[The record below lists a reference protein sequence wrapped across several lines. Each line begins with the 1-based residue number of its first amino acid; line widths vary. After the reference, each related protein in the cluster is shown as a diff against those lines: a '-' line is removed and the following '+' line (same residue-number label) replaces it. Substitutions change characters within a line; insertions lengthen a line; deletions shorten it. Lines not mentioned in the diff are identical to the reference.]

1 MPYSEAQP
9 TYIGTGAGLGALGF
23 TGANIV
29 KRVLSKK
36 PPKVSALKSYPA
48 SAAYGLL
55 LGALTGNSITKKA
68 NVKEID
74 YTMNQDLLKAC
85 ELAKLAAD
93 MTVPLEKK
101 PAPAPGSDVVPG
113 MTTNTVYDEMVA
125 QEALAKAKEIAAC
138 GTAKTAADEAASR
151 YQKAKEQVGKAYG
164 YVKDKAGAGYGY
176 AKDKAGAGYN
186 AAKGAGSSALD
197 YAKAHKGRIGAGVA
211 GLAAA
216 GAAGAYA
223 YNKLKEKRAAAYDY
237 VYGMDDIVGYTDYGY
252 DDEMAYAEKLA
263 AAEDC
268 LTVDDA
274 VLAMD
279 AAESMYADAMEKL
292 AFAEDL
298 YGEAAEFIVAC
309 DELEKEAAFEDFEI
323 DGTTRVAPEATP
335 GEGLRA
341 GRFANAKARAR
352 VAKAHAGAK
361 MRAAGKAIAAN
372 KGKIGAGVAGLAALG
387 GAGVYGYNKLKEKRA
402 SEYAP
407 LAGTAMGAAAGT
419 TAGLA
424 LGSRF
429 GGPRAGMV
437 GAALGAAAGAV
448 GGNVAGAA
456 APGALQHFKAALMG

>member
-36 PPKVSALKSYPA
+36 PPKVSALRSYPA

-138 GTAKTAADEAASR
+138 GAKTAGIVDIDKYTGNPVAP
-151 YQKAKEQVGKAYG
+151 GKRDSAVN
-164 YVKDKAGAGYGY
+164 YVKQFGKNRAKDVVDAANY
-176 AKDKAGAGYN
+176 AKT
-186 AAKGAGSSALD
+186 
-197 YAKAHKGRIGAGVA
+197 HKGRVGAGVA

-263 AAEDC
+263 AAEDY

-309 DELEKEAAFEDFEI
+309 DELEKEAAEEPLLLPMGKGNKNRAI
-323 DGTTRVAPEATP
+323 K
-335 GEGLRA
+335 A
-341 GRFANAKARAR
+341 GRDAKDAVVNAGRYAKTHKGR
-352 VAKAHAGAK
+352 V
-361 MRAAGKAIAAN
+361 
-372 KGKIGAGVAGLAALG
+372 GAGIAGLAALG

-407 LAGTAMGAAAGT
+407 LAGSAMGAAAGT

-437 GAALGAAAGAV
+437 GAALGAATGAL
-448 GGNVAGAA
+448 GGNVAGAV

>member
-164 YVKDKAGAGYGY
+164 YVKDKAGAGY
-176 AKDKAGAGYN
+176 N
-186 AAKGAGSSALD
+186 AAKGADSSALD

-252 DDEMAYAEKLA
+252 DEMDYAEKLA
-263 AAEDC
+263 AAEDY

-274 VLAMD
+274 VLAMG

-323 DGTTRVAPEATP
+323 DGTTRVAPEATS

-341 GRFANAKARAR
+341 GRFANAKARAH

-407 LAGTAMGAAAGT
+407 LAGSAMGAAAGT

-437 GAALGAAAGAV
+437 GAALGAATGAL
-448 GGNVAGAA
+448 GGNVAGAV

>member
-36 PPKVSALKSYPA
+36 PPKVSALRSYPA

-252 DDEMAYAEKLA
+252 DEMDYAEKLA
-263 AAEDC
+263 AAEDY

-309 DELEKEAAFEDFEI
+309 DELEKEAAEEPLLLPMGKGNKNRAI
-323 DGTTRVAPEATP
+323 K
-335 GEGLRA
+335 A
-341 GRFANAKARAR
+341 GRDAKDAVVNAGRYAKTHKGR
-352 VAKAHAGAK
+352 V
-361 MRAAGKAIAAN
+361 
-372 KGKIGAGVAGLAALG
+372 GAGIAGLAALG

-407 LAGTAMGAAAGT
+407 LAGSAMGAAAGT

-437 GAALGAAAGAV
+437 GAALGAATGAL
-448 GGNVAGAA
+448 GGNVAGAV

>member
-29 KRVLSKK
+29 KRVSSKK

-74 YTMNQDLLKAC
+74 YTMNQDLMKAC

-125 QEALAKAKEIAAC
+125 QEALAKAKEVAAC
-138 GTAKTAADEAASR
+138 GAKTAGIVDIDKYTGNPVAP
-151 YQKAKEQVGKAYG
+151 GKRDSAVN
-164 YVKDKAGAGYGY
+164 YVKQFGKNRAKDVVDAANY
-176 AKDKAGAGYN
+176 AKT
-186 AAKGAGSSALD
+186 
-197 YAKAHKGRIGAGVA
+197 HKGRVGAGVA

-237 VYGMDDIVGYTDYGY
+237 VYGADDIVGYMDSDY
-252 DDEMAYAEKLA
+252 DEMDYAEKLA
-263 AAEDC
+263 AAEDY

-309 DELEKEAAFEDFEI
+309 DELEKEAAEEPLLLPMGKGKKNRAI
-323 DGTTRVAPEATP
+323 K
-335 GEGLRA
+335 A
-341 GRFANAKARAR
+341 GRDAKDAVVNAGRYAKTHKGR
-352 VAKAHAGAK
+352 V
-361 MRAAGKAIAAN
+361 
-372 KGKIGAGVAGLAALG
+372 GAGIAGLAALG

-402 SEYAP
+402 AEYAP
-407 LAGTAMGAAAGT
+407 LAGSAMGAAAGT

-437 GAALGAAAGAV
+437 GAALGAATGAL

>member
-36 PPKVSALKSYPA
+36 PPKVSALRSYPA

-138 GTAKTAADEAASR
+138 GAKTAGIVDIDKYTGNPVAP
-151 YQKAKEQVGKAYG
+151 GKRDSAVN
-164 YVKDKAGAGYGY
+164 YVKQFGKNRAKDVVDAANY
-176 AKDKAGAGYN
+176 AKT
-186 AAKGAGSSALD
+186 
-197 YAKAHKGRIGAGVA
+197 HKGRVGAGVA

-237 VYGMDDIVGYTDYGY
+237 VYGMDDIVGYTDSGY

-263 AAEDC
+263 AAEDY

-309 DELEKEAAFEDFEI
+309 DELEKEAAEEPLLLPMGK
-323 DGTTRVAPEATP
+323 GTKNRAIKASRDAKDAVVN
-335 GEGLRA
+335 A
-341 GRFANAKARAR
+341 GRYAKTHKGR
-352 VAKAHAGAK
+352 V
-361 MRAAGKAIAAN
+361 
-372 KGKIGAGVAGLAALG
+372 GAGIAGLAALG

-407 LAGTAMGAAAGT
+407 LAGSAMGAAAGT

-437 GAALGAAAGAV
+437 GAALGAATGAL
-448 GGNVAGAA
+448 GGNVAGAV

>member
-138 GTAKTAADEAASR
+138 GAKTAGIVDIDKYTGNPVAP
-151 YQKAKEQVGKAYG
+151 GKRDSAVN
-164 YVKDKAGAGYGY
+164 YVKQFGKNRAKDVVDAANY
-176 AKDKAGAGYN
+176 AKT
-186 AAKGAGSSALD
+186 
-197 YAKAHKGRIGAGVA
+197 HKGRVGAGVA

-237 VYGMDDIVGYTDYGY
+237 VYGMDDIVGYTDYDY

-263 AAEDC
+263 AAEDY

-309 DELEKEAAFEDFEI
+309 DELEKEAAEEPLLLPMGKSKKSRAI
-323 DGTTRVAPEATP
+323 K
-335 GEGLRA
+335 A
-341 GRFANAKARAR
+341 GRDAKEAVVNAGRYAKTHKGR
-352 VAKAHAGAK
+352 V
-361 MRAAGKAIAAN
+361 
-372 KGKIGAGVAGLAALG
+372 GAGIAGLAALG

-407 LAGTAMGAAAGT
+407 LAGSAMGAAAGT

-437 GAALGAAAGAV
+437 GAALGAATGAL

>member
-48 SAAYGLL
+48 SVAYGLL

-74 YTMNQDLLKAC
+74 YTMNQDLMKAC

-138 GTAKTAADEAASR
+138 GAKTAGIVDIDKYTGNPVAP
-151 YQKAKEQVGKAYG
+151 GKRDSAVN
-164 YVKDKAGAGYGY
+164 YVKQFGKNRAKDVVDAANY
-176 AKDKAGAGYN
+176 AKT
-186 AAKGAGSSALD
+186 
-197 YAKAHKGRIGAGVA
+197 HKGRVGAGVA

-263 AAEDC
+263 AAEDY

-309 DELEKEAAFEDFEI
+309 DELEKEAAEEPLLLPMGKGKKSRAI
-323 DGTTRVAPEATP
+323 K
-335 GEGLRA
+335 A
-341 GRFANAKARAR
+341 GRDAKDAVVNAGRYAKTHKGR
-352 VAKAHAGAK
+352 V
-361 MRAAGKAIAAN
+361 
-372 KGKIGAGVAGLAALG
+372 GAGIAGLAALG

-407 LAGTAMGAAAGT
+407 LAGSAMGAAAGT

-437 GAALGAAAGAV
+437 GAALGAATGAL
-448 GGNVAGAA
+448 GGNVAGAV

>member
-36 PPKVSALKSYPA
+36 PPKVSALRSYPA

-138 GTAKTAADEAASR
+138 GAKTAGIVDIDKYTGNPVAPGQRDSAIN
-151 YQKAKEQVGKAYG
+151 
-164 YVKDKAGAGYGY
+164 YVKQFGKNRAKDVVDAANY
-176 AKDKAGAGYN
+176 AKT
-186 AAKGAGSSALD
+186 
-197 YAKAHKGRIGAGVA
+197 HKGRVGAGVA

-263 AAEDC
+263 AAEDY

-309 DELEKEAAFEDFEI
+309 DELEKEAAEEPLLLPMGKGNKNRAI
-323 DGTTRVAPEATP
+323 K
-335 GEGLRA
+335 A
-341 GRFANAKARAR
+341 GRDAKDAVVNAGRYAKTHKGR
-352 VAKAHAGAK
+352 V
-361 MRAAGKAIAAN
+361 
-372 KGKIGAGVAGLAALG
+372 GAGIAGLAALG

-407 LAGTAMGAAAGT
+407 LAGSAMGAAAGT

-437 GAALGAAAGAV
+437 GAALGAATGAL
-448 GGNVAGAA
+448 GGNVAGAV

>member
-74 YTMNQDLLKAC
+74 YTMNQDLMKAC

-138 GTAKTAADEAASR
+138 GTAKTATDEAASR

-164 YVKDKAGAGYGY
+164 YVKDKAGADYGY
-176 AKDKAGAGYN
+176 AKDKAG
-186 AAKGAGSSALD
+186 
-197 YAKAHKGRIGAGVA
+197 A

-252 DDEMAYAEKLA
+252 DDEMDYAEKLA
-263 AAEDC
+263 AAEDY

-292 AFAEDL
+292 AFAKDL

-323 DGTTRVAPEATP
+323 DDTTRVAPEATS

-407 LAGTAMGAAAGT
+407 LAGSAMGAAAGT

-437 GAALGAAAGAV
+437 GAALGAATGAL
-448 GGNVAGAA
+448 GGNVAGAV

>member
-138 GTAKTAADEAASR
+138 GAKTAGIVDIDKYTGNPVAPGQRDSAIN
-151 YQKAKEQVGKAYG
+151 
-164 YVKDKAGAGYGY
+164 YVKQFGKNRAKGVVDAANY
-176 AKDKAGAGYN
+176 AKT
-186 AAKGAGSSALD
+186 
-197 YAKAHKGRIGAGVA
+197 HKGRVGAGVA

-263 AAEDC
+263 AAEDY

-309 DELEKEAAFEDFEI
+309 DELEKEAAEEPLLLPMGKGNKNRAI
-323 DGTTRVAPEATP
+323 K
-335 GEGLRA
+335 A
-341 GRFANAKARAR
+341 GRDAKDAVVNAGRYAKTHKGR
-352 VAKAHAGAK
+352 V
-361 MRAAGKAIAAN
+361 
-372 KGKIGAGVAGLAALG
+372 GAGIAGLAALG

-407 LAGTAMGAAAGT
+407 LAGSAMGAAAGT

-437 GAALGAAAGAV
+437 GAALGAATGAL
-448 GGNVAGAA
+448 GGNVAGAV

>member
-36 PPKVSALKSYPA
+36 PPKVSALRSYPA

-138 GTAKTAADEAASR
+138 GAKTAGIVDIDKYTGNPVAP
-151 YQKAKEQVGKAYG
+151 GKRDSAVN
-164 YVKDKAGAGYGY
+164 YVKQFGKNRAKDVVDAANY
-176 AKDKAGAGYN
+176 AKT
-186 AAKGAGSSALD
+186 
-197 YAKAHKGRIGAGVA
+197 HKGRVGAGVA

-263 AAEDC
+263 AAEDY

-309 DELEKEAAFEDFEI
+309 DELEKEAAEEPLLLPMGKGNKNRAI
-323 DGTTRVAPEATP
+323 K
-335 GEGLRA
+335 A
-341 GRFANAKARAR
+341 GRDAKDAVVNAGRYAKTHKGR
-352 VAKAHAGAK
+352 V
-361 MRAAGKAIAAN
+361 
-372 KGKIGAGVAGLAALG
+372 GAGIAGLAALG

>member
-138 GTAKTAADEAASR
+138 GAKTAGIVDVDKYTGNPVAP
-151 YQKAKEQVGKAYG
+151 GKRDSAVN
-164 YVKDKAGAGYGY
+164 YVKQFGKNRAKDVVDAANY
-176 AKDKAGAGYN
+176 AKT
-186 AAKGAGSSALD
+186 
-197 YAKAHKGRIGAGVA
+197 HKGRVGAGVA

-237 VYGMDDIVGYTDYGY
+237 VYGMDDVVGYTDYDY

-263 AAEDC
+263 AAEDY

-309 DELEKEAAFEDFEI
+309 DELEKEAAEDPLLLPMGKGKKSRAI
-323 DGTTRVAPEATP
+323 K
-335 GEGLRA
+335 A
-341 GRFANAKARAR
+341 GRDAKDAVVNAGRYAKTHKGR
-352 VAKAHAGAK
+352 V
-361 MRAAGKAIAAN
+361 
-372 KGKIGAGVAGLAALG
+372 GAGIAGLAALG

-407 LAGTAMGAAAGT
+407 LAGSAMGAAAGT

-437 GAALGAAAGAV
+437 GAALGAATGAL
-448 GGNVAGAA
+448 GGNVAGAV

>member
-36 PPKVSALKSYPA
+36 PPTVSALRSYPA

-138 GTAKTAADEAASR
+138 GAKTAGI
-151 YQKAKEQVGKAYG
+151 VGIDKYTGNPVAPG
-164 YVKDKAGAGYGY
+164 QRDSAINYVKQFGKNRAKDVVDAANY
-176 AKDKAGAGYN
+176 AKT
-186 AAKGAGSSALD
+186 
-197 YAKAHKGRIGAGVA
+197 HKGRVGAGVA

-263 AAEDC
+263 AAEDY

-309 DELEKEAAFEDFEI
+309 DELEKEAAEEPLLLPMGKGKKSRAI
-323 DGTTRVAPEATP
+323 K
-335 GEGLRA
+335 A
-341 GRFANAKARAR
+341 GRDAKDAVVNAGRYAKTHKGR
-352 VAKAHAGAK
+352 V
-361 MRAAGKAIAAN
+361 
-372 KGKIGAGVAGLAALG
+372 GAGIAGLAALG

-407 LAGTAMGAAAGT
+407 LAGSAMGAAAGT

-437 GAALGAAAGAV
+437 GAALGAATGAL
-448 GGNVAGAA
+448 GGNVAGAV

>member
-138 GTAKTAADEAASR
+138 GAKTAGIVDIDKYTGNPVAP
-151 YQKAKEQVGKAYG
+151 GKRDSAVN
-164 YVKDKAGAGYGY
+164 YVKQFGKNRAKDVVDAANY
-176 AKDKAGAGYN
+176 AKT
-186 AAKGAGSSALD
+186 
-197 YAKAHKGRIGAGVA
+197 HKGRVGAGVA

-263 AAEDC
+263 AAEDY

-309 DELEKEAAFEDFEI
+309 DELEKEAAEEPLLLPMGK
-323 DGTTRVAPEATP
+323 GTKNRAIKASRDAKDAVVN
-335 GEGLRA
+335 A
-341 GRFANAKARAR
+341 GRYAKTHKGR
-352 VAKAHAGAK
+352 V
-361 MRAAGKAIAAN
+361 
-372 KGKIGAGVAGLAALG
+372 GAGIAGLAALG

-407 LAGTAMGAAAGT
+407 LAGSAMGAAAGT

-437 GAALGAAAGAV
+437 GAALGAATGAL
-448 GGNVAGAA
+448 GGNVAGAV

>member
-36 PPKVSALKSYPA
+36 PPTVSALRSYPA

-138 GTAKTAADEAASR
+138 GAKTAGIVDIDKYTGNPVAPGQRDSAIN
-151 YQKAKEQVGKAYG
+151 
-164 YVKDKAGAGYGY
+164 YVKQFGKNRAKDVVDAANY
-176 AKDKAGAGYN
+176 AKT
-186 AAKGAGSSALD
+186 
-197 YAKAHKGRIGAGVA
+197 HKGRVGAGVA

-263 AAEDC
+263 AAEDY

-309 DELEKEAAFEDFEI
+309 DELEKEAAEEPLLLPMGKGNKNRAI
-323 DGTTRVAPEATP
+323 K
-335 GEGLRA
+335 A
-341 GRFANAKARAR
+341 GRDAKDAVVNAGRYAKTHKGR
-352 VAKAHAGAK
+352 V
-361 MRAAGKAIAAN
+361 
-372 KGKIGAGVAGLAALG
+372 GAGIAGLAALG

-407 LAGTAMGAAAGT
+407 LAGSAMGAAAGT

-437 GAALGAAAGAV
+437 GAALGAATGAL
-448 GGNVAGAA
+448 GGNVAGAV

>member
-36 PPKVSALKSYPA
+36 PPKVSALRSYPA

-138 GTAKTAADEAASR
+138 GAKTAGIVDIDKYTGNPVAPGQRDSAIN
-151 YQKAKEQVGKAYG
+151 
-164 YVKDKAGAGYGY
+164 YVKQFDKNRAKDVVDAANY
-176 AKDKAGAGYN
+176 AKT
-186 AAKGAGSSALD
+186 
-197 YAKAHKGRIGAGVA
+197 HKGRVGAGVA

-263 AAEDC
+263 AAEDY

-309 DELEKEAAFEDFEI
+309 DELEKEAAEEPLLLPMGK
-323 DGTTRVAPEATP
+323 GTKNRAIKASRDAKDAVVN
-335 GEGLRA
+335 A
-341 GRFANAKARAR
+341 GRYAKTHKGR
-352 VAKAHAGAK
+352 V
-361 MRAAGKAIAAN
+361 
-372 KGKIGAGVAGLAALG
+372 GAGVAGLAALG

-437 GAALGAAAGAV
+437 GAALGAAA
-448 GGNVAGAA
+448 
-456 APGALQHFKAALMG
+456 PGALQHFKAALMG

>member
-74 YTMNQDLLKAC
+74 YTMNQDLMKAC

-138 GTAKTAADEAASR
+138 GTAKTAADEAAGR

-237 VYGMDDIVGYTDYGY
+237 VYGMDDIVGYTDYDY

-263 AAEDC
+263 AAEDY

-298 YGEAAEFIVAC
+298 YGEAAKFIVAC
-309 DELEKEAAFEDFEI
+309 DELEKEAANYESIPLDTETFDMTSTA
-323 DGTTRVAPEATP
+323 DKAP
-335 GEGLRA
+335 R
-341 GRFANAKARAR
+341 
-352 VAKAHAGAK
+352 K
-361 MRAAGKAIAAN
+361 MRAHMMKNKVVGTLKRN

-407 LAGTAMGAAAGT
+407 LAGSAMGAAAGT

-437 GAALGAAAGAV
+437 GAALGAATGAL
-448 GGNVAGAA
+448 GGNVAGAV

>member
-138 GTAKTAADEAASR
+138 GAKTAGIVDVDKYTGNPVAP
-151 YQKAKEQVGKAYG
+151 GKRDSAVN
-164 YVKDKAGAGYGY
+164 YVKQFGKNR
-176 AKDKAGAGYN
+176 AKDVVD
-186 AAKGAGSSALD
+186 AANYVKT
-197 YAKAHKGRIGAGVA
+197 HKGRVGAGVA

-237 VYGMDDIVGYTDYGY
+237 VYGMDDVVGYTDYDY

-263 AAEDC
+263 AAEDY

-309 DELEKEAAFEDFEI
+309 DELEKEAAEEPLLLPMGKGKKSRAI
-323 DGTTRVAPEATP
+323 K
-335 GEGLRA
+335 A
-341 GRFANAKARAR
+341 GRDAKDAVVNAGRYAKTHKGR
-352 VAKAHAGAK
+352 V
-361 MRAAGKAIAAN
+361 
-372 KGKIGAGVAGLAALG
+372 GAGIAGLAALG

-407 LAGTAMGAAAGT
+407 LAGSAMGAAAGT

-437 GAALGAAAGAV
+437 GAALGAATGAL
-448 GGNVAGAA
+448 GGNVAGAV

>member
-138 GTAKTAADEAASR
+138 GAKTAGIVDIDKYTGNPVAP
-151 YQKAKEQVGKAYG
+151 GKRDSAVN
-164 YVKDKAGAGYGY
+164 YVKQFGKNRAKDVVDAANY
-176 AKDKAGAGYN
+176 AKT
-186 AAKGAGSSALD
+186 
-197 YAKAHKGRIGAGVA
+197 HKGRVGAGVA

-263 AAEDC
+263 AAEDY

-309 DELEKEAAFEDFEI
+309 DELEKEAAEEPLLLPMGKGNKNRAI
-323 DGTTRVAPEATP
+323 K
-335 GEGLRA
+335 A
-341 GRFANAKARAR
+341 GRDAKDAVVNAGRYAKPHKGR
-352 VAKAHAGAK
+352 V
-361 MRAAGKAIAAN
+361 
-372 KGKIGAGVAGLAALG
+372 GAGIAGLAALG

>member
-36 PPKVSALKSYPA
+36 PPKVSALRSYPA

-138 GTAKTAADEAASR
+138 GAKTAGIVDIDKYTGNPVAP
-151 YQKAKEQVGKAYG
+151 GKRDSAVN
-164 YVKDKAGAGYGY
+164 YVKQFGKNRAKDVVDAANY
-176 AKDKAGAGYN
+176 AKT
-186 AAKGAGSSALD
+186 
-197 YAKAHKGRIGAGVA
+197 HKGRVGAGVA

-237 VYGMDDIVGYTDYGY
+237 VYGMDDMVGYADYDY

-263 AAEDC
+263 AAEDY

-309 DELEKEAAFEDFEI
+309 DELEKEAAEEPLLLPMGK
-323 DGTTRVAPEATP
+323 GTKNRAIK
-335 GEGLRA
+335 A
-341 GRFANAKARAR
+341 GRDAKDAVANAGRYAKTHKGR
-352 VAKAHAGAK
+352 V
-361 MRAAGKAIAAN
+361 
-372 KGKIGAGVAGLAALG
+372 GAGIAGLAALG

-407 LAGTAMGAAAGT
+407 LAGSAMGAAAGT

-437 GAALGAAAGAV
+437 GAALGAATGAL
-448 GGNVAGAA
+448 GGNVAGAV

>member
-138 GTAKTAADEAASR
+138 GAKTAGIVDIDKYTGNPVASGQR
-151 YQKAKEQVGKAYG
+151 DSAIN
-164 YVKDKAGAGYGY
+164 YVKQFGKNRAKDVVDAANY
-176 AKDKAGAGYN
+176 AKT
-186 AAKGAGSSALD
+186 
-197 YAKAHKGRIGAGVA
+197 HKGRVGAGVA

-263 AAEDC
+263 AAEDY

-309 DELEKEAAFEDFEI
+309 DELEKEAAEEPLLLPMGKGNKNRAI
-323 DGTTRVAPEATP
+323 K
-335 GEGLRA
+335 A
-341 GRFANAKARAR
+341 GRDAKDAVVNAGRYAKTHKGR
-352 VAKAHAGAK
+352 V
-361 MRAAGKAIAAN
+361 
-372 KGKIGAGVAGLAALG
+372 GAGIAGLAALG

-407 LAGTAMGAAAGT
+407 LAGSAMGAAAGT

-437 GAALGAAAGAV
+437 GAALGAATGAL
-448 GGNVAGAA
+448 GGNVAGAV

>member
-138 GTAKTAADEAASR
+138 GAKTAGIVDIDKYTGNPVAPGQRDSAIN
-151 YQKAKEQVGKAYG
+151 
-164 YVKDKAGAGYGY
+164 YVKQFGKNRAKDVVDAANY
-176 AKDKAGAGYN
+176 AKT
-186 AAKGAGSSALD
+186 
-197 YAKAHKGRIGAGVA
+197 HKGRVGAGVA

-263 AAEDC
+263 AAEDY

-309 DELEKEAAFEDFEI
+309 DELEKEAAEEPLLLPMGKGNKNRAI
-323 DGTTRVAPEATP
+323 K
-335 GEGLRA
+335 A
-341 GRFANAKARAR
+341 GRDAKDAVVNAGRYAKTHKGR
-352 VAKAHAGAK
+352 V
-361 MRAAGKAIAAN
+361 
-372 KGKIGAGVAGLAALG
+372 GAGIADLAALG

-407 LAGTAMGAAAGT
+407 LAGSAMGAAAGT

-437 GAALGAAAGAV
+437 GAALGAATGAL
-448 GGNVAGAA
+448 GGNVAGAV

>member
-36 PPKVSALKSYPA
+36 PPKVSALRSYPA

-138 GTAKTAADEAASR
+138 GAKTAGIVDIDKYTGNPVVPGSR
-151 YQKAKEQVGKAYG
+151 DSAIN
-164 YVKDKAGAGYGY
+164 YVKQFGKNRAKDVVDAANY
-176 AKDKAGAGYN
+176 AKTHKA
-186 AAKGAGSSALD
+186 
-197 YAKAHKGRIGAGVA
+197 RVGAGVA

-216 GAAGAYA
+216 GAVGAYA

-237 VYGMDDIVGYTDYGY
+237 VYGMDDIAGYTDYGY

-263 AAEDC
+263 AAEDY

-309 DELEKEAAFEDFEI
+309 DELEKEAAEEPLLLPMGKGNKNGAI
-323 DGTTRVAPEATP
+323 IP
-335 GEGLRA
+335 A
-341 GRFANAKARAR
+341 GRDAKDAVVNAGRYAKTHKGR
-352 VAKAHAGAK
+352 V
-361 MRAAGKAIAAN
+361 
-372 KGKIGAGVAGLAALG
+372 GAGIAGLAALG

-407 LAGTAMGAAAGT
+407 LAGSAMGAAAGT

-437 GAALGAAAGAV
+437 GAALGAATGAL
-448 GGNVAGAA
+448 GGNVAGAV

>member
-164 YVKDKAGAGYGY
+164 YVKDKAGAG
-176 AKDKAGAGYN
+176 
-186 AAKGAGSSALD
+186 SSALD

-252 DDEMAYAEKLA
+252 DEMDYAEKLA
-263 AAEDC
+263 AAEDY

-323 DGTTRVAPEATP
+323 DDTTRVAPEVTS

>member
-36 PPKVSALKSYPA
+36 SPKVSALKSYPA

-138 GTAKTAADEAASR
+138 GAKTAGIVDIDKYTGNPVAP
-151 YQKAKEQVGKAYG
+151 GKRDSAVN
-164 YVKDKAGAGYGY
+164 YVKQFGKNRAKDVVDAANY
-176 AKDKAGAGYN
+176 AKT
-186 AAKGAGSSALD
+186 
-197 YAKAHKGRIGAGVA
+197 HKGRVGAGVA

-237 VYGMDDIVGYTDYGY
+237 VYGMDDIVGYTDCGY

-263 AAEDC
+263 AAEDY

-309 DELEKEAAFEDFEI
+309 DELEKEAAEEPLLLPMGKGNKNRAI
-323 DGTTRVAPEATP
+323 K
-335 GEGLRA
+335 A
-341 GRFANAKARAR
+341 GRDAKDAVVNAGRYAKTHKGR
-352 VAKAHAGAK
+352 V
-361 MRAAGKAIAAN
+361 
-372 KGKIGAGVAGLAALG
+372 GAGIAGLAALG

-407 LAGTAMGAAAGT
+407 LAGSAMGAAAGT

-437 GAALGAAAGAV
+437 GAALGAATGAL
-448 GGNVAGAA
+448 GGNVAGAV

>member
-74 YTMNQDLLKAC
+74 YTMNQDLMKAC

-138 GTAKTAADEAASR
+138 GAKTAGIVDIDKYTGNPVAP
-151 YQKAKEQVGKAYG
+151 GKRDSAIN
-164 YVKDKAGAGYGY
+164 YVKQFGKNRAKDVADAANY
-176 AKDKAGAGYN
+176 AKT
-186 AAKGAGSSALD
+186 
-197 YAKAHKGRIGAGVA
+197 HKGRVGAGVA

-237 VYGMDDIVGYTDYGY
+237 VYGMDDSVGYTDYGY

-263 AAEDC
+263 AAEDY

-309 DELEKEAAFEDFEI
+309 DELEKEAAEEPLLLPMGKGKKSRAI
-323 DGTTRVAPEATP
+323 K
-335 GEGLRA
+335 A
-341 GRFANAKARAR
+341 GRDAKDAVVNAGRYAKTHKGR
-352 VAKAHAGAK
+352 V
-361 MRAAGKAIAAN
+361 
-372 KGKIGAGVAGLAALG
+372 GAGIAGLAALG

-407 LAGTAMGAAAGT
+407 LAGSAMGAAAGT

-437 GAALGAAAGAV
+437 GAALGAATGAL
-448 GGNVAGAA
+448 GGNVAGAV

>member
-74 YTMNQDLLKAC
+74 YTMNQDLMKAC

-138 GTAKTAADEAASR
+138 GAKTAGIVDIDKYTGNPVAP
-151 YQKAKEQVGKAYG
+151 GKRGSAVN
-164 YVKDKAGAGYGY
+164 YVKQFGKNRAKDVVDAANY
-176 AKDKAGAGYN
+176 AKT
-186 AAKGAGSSALD
+186 
-197 YAKAHKGRIGAGVA
+197 HKGRVGAGVA

-237 VYGMDDIVGYTDYGY
+237 VYGMDDIAGYTDYGY
-252 DDEMAYAEKLA
+252 DDEMDYAEKLA
-263 AAEDC
+263 AAEDY

-309 DELEKEAAFEDFEI
+309 DELEKEAAEEPLLLPMGKGNKNRAI
-323 DGTTRVAPEATP
+323 K
-335 GEGLRA
+335 A
-341 GRFANAKARAR
+341 GRDAKDAVVNAGRYAKTHKGR
-352 VAKAHAGAK
+352 V
-361 MRAAGKAIAAN
+361 
-372 KGKIGAGVAGLAALG
+372 GAGIAGLAALG

-437 GAALGAAAGAV
+437 GAALGAATGAL

>member
-1 MPYSEAQP
+1 
-9 TYIGTGAGLGALGF
+9 
-23 TGANIV
+23 
-29 KRVLSKK
+29 
-36 PPKVSALKSYPA
+36 
-48 SAAYGLL
+48 
-55 LGALTGNSITKKA
+55 
-68 NVKEID
+68 
-74 YTMNQDLLKAC
+74 
-85 ELAKLAAD
+85 
-93 MTVPLEKK
+93 
-101 PAPAPGSDVVPG
+101 
-113 MTTNTVYDEMVA
+113 
-125 QEALAKAKEIAAC
+125 
-138 GTAKTAADEAASR
+138 
-151 YQKAKEQVGKAYG
+151 
-164 YVKDKAGAGYGY
+164 
-176 AKDKAGAGYN
+176 
-186 AAKGAGSSALD
+186 
-197 YAKAHKGRIGAGVA
+197 
-211 GLAAA
+211 
-216 GAAGAYA
+216 
-223 YNKLKEKRAAAYDY
+223 
-237 VYGMDDIVGYTDYGY
+237 
-252 DDEMAYAEKLA
+252 
-263 AAEDC
+263 
-268 LTVDDA
+268 
-274 VLAMD
+274 
-279 AAESMYADAMEKL
+279 MYADAMEKL

-323 DGTTRVAPEATP
+323 DGTTRVAPEATS

>member
-138 GTAKTAADEAASR
+138 GAKTAGIVDIDKYTGNPVAP
-151 YQKAKEQVGKAYG
+151 GKRDSAVN
-164 YVKDKAGAGYGY
+164 YVKQFGKNRAKDVVDAANY
-176 AKDKAGAGYN
+176 AKT
-186 AAKGAGSSALD
+186 
-197 YAKAHKGRIGAGVA
+197 HKGRVGAGVA

-237 VYGMDDIVGYTDYGY
+237 VYGTDDIVGYTDYGY

-263 AAEDC
+263 AAEDY

-309 DELEKEAAFEDFEI
+309 DELEKEAAEEPLLLPMGKGKKSRAI
-323 DGTTRVAPEATP
+323 K
-335 GEGLRA
+335 A
-341 GRFANAKARAR
+341 GRDAKDAVVNAGRYAKTHKGR
-352 VAKAHAGAK
+352 V
-361 MRAAGKAIAAN
+361 
-372 KGKIGAGVAGLAALG
+372 GAGIAGLAALG

-407 LAGTAMGAAAGT
+407 LAGSAMGAAAGT

-437 GAALGAAAGAV
+437 GAALGAATGAL
-448 GGNVAGAA
+448 GGNVAGAV

>member
-74 YTMNQDLLKAC
+74 YTMNQDLMKAC

-138 GTAKTAADEAASR
+138 GAKTAGIVDIDKYTGNPVAP
-151 YQKAKEQVGKAYG
+151 GKRDSAVN
-164 YVKDKAGAGYGY
+164 YVKQFGKNRAKDVVDAANY
-176 AKDKAGAGYN
+176 AKT
-186 AAKGAGSSALD
+186 
-197 YAKAHKGRIGAGVA
+197 HKGRVGAGVA

-237 VYGMDDIVGYTDYGY
+237 VYGMDDMDGYMDYDY
-252 DDEMAYAEKLA
+252 DEMDYAEKLA
-263 AAEDC
+263 AAEDY

-309 DELEKEAAFEDFEI
+309 DELEKEAAEEPLLLPMGKGKKNRAI
-323 DGTTRVAPEATP
+323 K
-335 GEGLRA
+335 A
-341 GRFANAKARAR
+341 GRDAKDAVVNAGRYAKTHKGR
-352 VAKAHAGAK
+352 V
-361 MRAAGKAIAAN
+361 
-372 KGKIGAGVAGLAALG
+372 GAGIAGLAALG

>member
-138 GTAKTAADEAASR
+138 GAKTAGIVDIDKYTGNPVAPGQRDSAIN
-151 YQKAKEQVGKAYG
+151 
-164 YVKDKAGAGYGY
+164 YVKQFGKNRAKDVVDAANY
-176 AKDKAGAGYN
+176 AKT
-186 AAKGAGSSALD
+186 
-197 YAKAHKGRIGAGVA
+197 HKGRVGAGVA

-263 AAEDC
+263 AAEDY

-309 DELEKEAAFEDFEI
+309 DELEKEAAEEPLLLPMGKGNKNRAI
-323 DGTTRVAPEATP
+323 K
-335 GEGLRA
+335 A
-341 GRFANAKARAR
+341 GRDAKDAVVNAGRYAKTHKGR
-352 VAKAHAGAK
+352 V
-361 MRAAGKAIAAN
+361 
-372 KGKIGAGVAGLAALG
+372 GAGIAGLAALG

-407 LAGTAMGAAAGT
+407 LAGSAMGAAAGT

-437 GAALGAAAGAV
+437 GAALGAATGAL
-448 GGNVAGAA
+448 GGNVAGAV

>member
-138 GTAKTAADEAASR
+138 GAKTAGIVDIDKYTGNPAAP
-151 YQKAKEQVGKAYG
+151 GKRDSAVN
-164 YVKDKAGAGYGY
+164 YVKQFGKNRAKDVVDAANY
-176 AKDKAGAGYN
+176 AKT
-186 AAKGAGSSALD
+186 
-197 YAKAHKGRIGAGVA
+197 HKGRVGAGVA

-263 AAEDC
+263 AAEDY

-309 DELEKEAAFEDFEI
+309 DELEKEAAEEPLLLPMGKGNKNRAI
-323 DGTTRVAPEATP
+323 K
-335 GEGLRA
+335 A
-341 GRFANAKARAR
+341 GRDAKDAVVNAGRYAKTRKGR
-352 VAKAHAGAK
+352 V
-361 MRAAGKAIAAN
+361 
-372 KGKIGAGVAGLAALG
+372 GAGIAGLAALG

-407 LAGTAMGAAAGT
+407 LAGSAMGAAAGT

-437 GAALGAAAGAV
+437 GAALGAATGAL
-448 GGNVAGAA
+448 GGNVAGAV

>member
-138 GTAKTAADEAASR
+138 GAKTAGIVDIDKYTGNPVAP
-151 YQKAKEQVGKAYG
+151 GKRDSAIN
-164 YVKDKAGAGYGY
+164 YVKQFGKNRAKDVADAANY
-176 AKDKAGAGYN
+176 AKT
-186 AAKGAGSSALD
+186 
-197 YAKAHKGRIGAGVA
+197 HKGRVGAGVA

-263 AAEDC
+263 AAEDY

-323 DGTTRVAPEATP
+323 DGTTRVAPEATS

-407 LAGTAMGAAAGT
+407 LAGSAMGAAAGT

-437 GAALGAAAGAV
+437 GAALGAATGAL

>member
-36 PPKVSALKSYPA
+36 PPKVSALRSYPA

-164 YVKDKAGAGYGY
+164 Y

-252 DDEMAYAEKLA
+252 DEMDYAEKLA
-263 AAEDC
+263 AAEDY

-309 DELEKEAAFEDFEI
+309 DELEKDFEI
-323 DGTTRVAPEATP
+323 DGTTRVAPEATS

-407 LAGTAMGAAAGT
+407 LAGTAMRAAAGT

>member
-138 GTAKTAADEAASR
+138 GAKTAGIVDIDKYTGNPVAP
-151 YQKAKEQVGKAYG
+151 GKRDSAVN
-164 YVKDKAGAGYGY
+164 YVKQFGKNRAKDVVDAANY
-176 AKDKAGAGYN
+176 AKT
-186 AAKGAGSSALD
+186 
-197 YAKAHKGRIGAGVA
+197 HKGRVGAGVA

-263 AAEDC
+263 AAEDY

-309 DELEKEAAFEDFEI
+309 DELEKEAAEEPLLLPMGKGKKSRAI
-323 DGTTRVAPEATP
+323 K
-335 GEGLRA
+335 A
-341 GRFANAKARAR
+341 GRDAKDAVVNAGRYAKTHKGR
-352 VAKAHAGAK
+352 V
-361 MRAAGKAIAAN
+361 
-372 KGKIGAGVAGLAALG
+372 GAGIAGLAALG

-407 LAGTAMGAAAGT
+407 LAGSAMGAAAGT

-437 GAALGAAAGAV
+437 GAALGAATGAL

>member
-176 AKDKAGAGYN
+176 AK
-186 AAKGAGSSALD
+186 
-197 YAKAHKGRIGAGVA
+197 AHKGRIGAGVA

-252 DDEMAYAEKLA
+252 DEMDYAEKLA
-263 AAEDC
+263 AAEDY

-323 DGTTRVAPEATP
+323 DGTTRVAPEATS
-335 GEGLRA
+335 GEGLRT

-407 LAGTAMGAAAGT
+407 LAGSAMGAAAGT

-437 GAALGAAAGAV
+437 GAALGAATGAL
-448 GGNVAGAA
+448 GGNVAGAV

>member
-74 YTMNQDLLKAC
+74 YTMNQDLMKAC

-138 GTAKTAADEAASR
+138 GAKTAGIVDIDKYTGNPVAP
-151 YQKAKEQVGKAYG
+151 GKRDSAVN
-164 YVKDKAGAGYGY
+164 YVKQFGKNRAKDVVDAANY
-176 AKDKAGAGYN
+176 AKT
-186 AAKGAGSSALD
+186 
-197 YAKAHKGRIGAGVA
+197 HKGRVGAGVA

-237 VYGMDDIVGYTDYGY
+237 VYGADDMAGYMDYDY
-252 DDEMAYAEKLA
+252 DEMDYAEKLA
-263 AAEDC
+263 AAEDY

-309 DELEKEAAFEDFEI
+309 DELEKEAAEEPLLLPMGKGKKNRAIKASRDAK
-323 DGTTRVAPEATP
+323 DAVVN
-335 GEGLRA
+335 A
-341 GRFANAKARAR
+341 GRYAKTHKGR
-352 VAKAHAGAK
+352 V
-361 MRAAGKAIAAN
+361 
-372 KGKIGAGVAGLAALG
+372 GAGIAGLAALG

-437 GAALGAAAGAV
+437 GAALGAATGAL
-448 GGNVAGAA
+448 GGSVAGAA

>member
-138 GTAKTAADEAASR
+138 GAKTAGIVDIDKYTGNPVAP
-151 YQKAKEQVGKAYG
+151 GKRDSAIN
-164 YVKDKAGAGYGY
+164 YVKQFGKNRAKDVADAANY
-176 AKDKAGAGYN
+176 AKT
-186 AAKGAGSSALD
+186 
-197 YAKAHKGRIGAGVA
+197 HKGRVGAGVA

-263 AAEDC
+263 AAEDY

-309 DELEKEAAFEDFEI
+309 DELEKEAADGESVSRMAKAKKAVSDFMN
-323 DGTTRVAPEATP
+323 APVWKGKVRTVP
-335 GEGLRA
+335 GEG
-341 GRFANAKARAR
+341 G
-352 VAKAHAGAK
+352 VAKSVEILRKVGPKRGYLAAGA
-361 MRAAGKAIAAN
+361 
-372 KGKIGAGVAGLAALG
+372 AGLAAAG
-387 GAGVYGYNKLKEKRA
+387 GAGAYGYNKMKQKTA

-407 LAGTAMGAAAGT
+407 LAGSAMGAAAGT

-437 GAALGAAAGAV
+437 GAALGAATGAL